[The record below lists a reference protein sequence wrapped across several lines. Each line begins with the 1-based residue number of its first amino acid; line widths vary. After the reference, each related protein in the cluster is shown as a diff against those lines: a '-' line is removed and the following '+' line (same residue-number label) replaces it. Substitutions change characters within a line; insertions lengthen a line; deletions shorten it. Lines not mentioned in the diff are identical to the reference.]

1 MKELWVEVNEELP
14 ENLKQSILEN
24 CKKGCNVVIVEKD
37 SLKYAKN
44 LNLTTASKT
53 DGDLVLVEGLDE
65 NLIKKHVNE
74 KKQVC
79 VKLTVKDREDE
90 EKIVNA
96 ANIGASY
103 IIALCQNWK
112 IIPLENLIAKIR
124 GKAKLLTEVSNVDEA
139 KLALEILELGVDG
152 VVLKTDKPE
161 TIQEVALTLANFK
174 EKPRL
179 KLTIAKILGSK
190 EIGLGDRVCI
200 DTCNLME
207 KGEGIL
213 VGCQSSGLFLVQA
226 EVLETPHV
234 EPRPFRVNAGPVS
247 LYVLATKDKTR
258 YLSELKAGEEILI
271 VDKNGNIRNSIVG
284 RVKIERRPLL
294 LIEAEEGGETIK
306 TIVQNAETIHL
317 VTRDGSK
324 SVKDLKPGDEV
335 LVYRQRGGR
344 HFGILVEEETV
355 IEK

>member
-1 MKELWVEVNEELP
+1 MKELWVEIDKSLP
-14 ENLKQSILEN
+14 ENLKQKILEN
-24 CKKGCNVVIVEKD
+24 CKGNCNVVVGED
-37 SLKYAKN
+37 DFLKLAKN
-44 LNLTTASKT
+44 LNLKTASKT
-53 DGDLVLVEGLDE
+53 GGDIRLVEELNE
-65 NLIKKHVNE
+65 ELIKRLIGSGE
-74 KKQVC
+74 KVC
-79 VKLTVKDREDE
+79 VKLTVKDRGDE
-90 EKIVNA
+90 EKIVGLA
-96 ANIGASY
+96 EMGVSY
-103 IIALCQNWK
+103 VIAQCQNWK

-124 GKAKLLTEVSNVDEA
+124 GKTKLLTEVSNVEEA

-161 TIQEVALTLANFK
+161 TVKEVSSTIASLR
-174 EKPRL
+174 EKPKL
-179 KLTIAKILGSK
+179 KLAQAKILRCK
-190 EIGLGDRVCI
+190 EIGLGDRACI
-200 DTCNLME
+200 DTCSLMVE
-207 KGEGIL
+207 GEGIL

-247 LYVLATKDKTR
+247 LYVLASKDKTR
-258 YLSELKAGEEILI
+258 YLSELKAGEEVLI
-271 VDKNGNIRNSIVG
+271 VDRDGNLRSSIVG

-317 VTRDGSK
+317 VTKDGSK
-324 SVKDLKPGDEV
+324 SVRELKPGDEV